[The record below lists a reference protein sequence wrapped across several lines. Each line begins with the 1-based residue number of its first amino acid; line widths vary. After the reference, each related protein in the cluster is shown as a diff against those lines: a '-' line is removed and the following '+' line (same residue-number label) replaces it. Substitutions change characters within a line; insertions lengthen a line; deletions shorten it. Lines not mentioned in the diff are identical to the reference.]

1 MAIRVVC
8 YGLGPIGLGIA
19 RLAHARPGIEIVGAV
34 DVDPAKVGRD
44 LGELLGLPGAAP
56 HPPLGVV
63 VSSDAAATL
72 AASWPDV
79 VLHATSS
86 SLSQVA
92 QQLVTI
98 AEAGANVV
106 STCEELAYP
115 WTAQPQLAAELD
127 AAARRAGITLLG
139 TGVNPGYAMDALPL
153 MLTATCAAV
162 RSMRILRVVDAAR
175 RRGPLQRKVG
185 AGLTIEEFEARVRD
199 GSVRHVGLPESL
211 HMLATSL
218 GWQLD
223 RMDDTIAAVLADQPI
238 VTEYVQVAAGH
249 VAGVRQV
256 ACGFIADREVLNL
269 ELRMYVGAPDPQ
281 DTVEIDSDPPVRMS
295 IAGGLHGDVATAA
308 IVINAVPSVVR
319 AAPGLA
325 SMSDAPLVHFW

>member
-1 MAIRVVC
+1 MTTQVVC

-19 RLAHARPGIEIVGAV
+19 RLALARPGIEIVGAI
-34 DVDPAKVGRD
+34 DVDPQKAGRD
-44 LGELLGLPGAAP
+44 LGELLGDTAI
-56 HPPLGVV
+56 GVPI
-63 VSSDAAATL
+63 STDAAATL
-72 AASWPDV
+72 NATRPAV

-86 SLSQVA
+86 ALAAVVP
-92 QQLVTI
+92 QLIQI

-115 WTAQPQLAAELD
+115 WTAHPQLAAELD
-127 AAARRAGITLLG
+127 AAARRAGVTLLG

-153 MLTATCAAV
+153 MLTAPCAAV
-162 RSMRILRVVDAAR
+162 RAVRVLRIVDAGR

-185 AGLTIEEFEARVRD
+185 AGLTVEQFNSGVRA
-199 GSVRHVGLPESL
+199 GTIRHVGLPESL

-223 RMDDTIAAVLADQPI
+223 RSTDTIEPVIADQRI
-238 VTEYVQVAAGH
+238 TTEFVAVEPGQ

-256 ACGFIADREVLNL
+256 ARGFVGEREAISL

-281 DTVEIDSDPPVRMS
+281 DTVEIDGEPPVRMTV
-295 IAGGLHGDVATAA
+295 AGGLHGDIATAA
-308 IVINAVPSVVR
+308 IVINAIPSAVR
-319 AAPGLA
+319 AGAGLA
-325 SMSDAPLVHFW
+325 SMADAPLVHFW

>member
-1 MAIRVVC
+1 MTIRVVC

-19 RLAHARPGIEIVGAV
+19 HLAASRRGIEIVGAV
-34 DVDPAKVGRD
+34 DVDPQKAGVE
-44 LGELLGLPGAAP
+44 LGTLLGLAGAAVQSVRISP
-56 HPPLGVV
+56 
-63 VSSDAAATL
+63 DAAATL
-72 AASWPDV
+72 AATKPDV

-86 SLSQVA
+86 SLAKVVD
-92 QQLVTI
+92 QLTQI
-98 AEAGANVV
+98 AEADADVV

-127 AAARRAGITLLG
+127 AMARRTGVTLLG

-153 MLTATCAAV
+153 ALTAPCAEVRAV
-162 RSMRILRVVDAAR
+162 QVLRVVDAAR

-185 AGLTIEEFEARVRD
+185 AGLTPEEFAARVRE

-218 GWQLD
+218 GWQLE
-223 RMDDTIAAVLADQPI
+223 RMDDTIEPMLAEQPI
-238 VTEYVQVAAGH
+238 TTEFVQVAAGR

-256 ACGFIADREVLNL
+256 ARGIVGGREVLNL
-269 ELRMYVGAPDPQ
+269 ELRMYVGANDPQ
-281 DTVEIDSDPPVRMS
+281 DTIEIDGDPPVRMTIS
-295 IAGGLHGDVATAA
+295 GGLHGDIATAA
-308 IVINAVPSVVR
+308 MVINAIPGVMR

-325 SMSDAPLVHFW
+325 SMRDIPLVHYW

>member
-1 MAIRVVC
+1 MTTQVVC

-19 RLAHARPGIEIVGAV
+19 RLALARPGVEIVGAI
-34 DVDPAKVGRD
+34 DVDPQKVGRD
-44 LGELLGLPGAAP
+44 LGELLG
-56 HPPLGVV
+56 GVAI
-63 VSSDAAATL
+63 SADAAATL
-72 AASWPDV
+72 GATRPAV

-86 SLSQVA
+86 ALASVA
-92 QQLVTI
+92 PQLLQI
-98 AEAGANVV
+98 AEAGVNVV

-127 AAARRAGITLLG
+127 AAARRAGVTLLG

-153 MLTATCAAV
+153 MLTAPCAAV
-162 RSMRILRVVDAAR
+162 QAIRVLRIVDAGR

-185 AGLTIEEFEARVRD
+185 AGLTVEQFTDGVRA
-199 GSVRHVGLPESL
+199 GTIRHVGLPESL

-223 RMDDTIAAVLADQPI
+223 RSTDTIEPMIADQRI
-238 VTEYVQVAAGH
+238 TTEFVAVEPGQ

-256 ACGFIADREVLNL
+256 ARGFVGDHEAISL

-281 DTVEIDSDPPVRMS
+281 DTVEIDGDPPVRMTV
-295 IAGGLHGDVATAA
+295 AGGLHGDIATAA
-308 IVINAVPSVVR
+308 IVVNAIPSAVR
-319 AAPGLA
+319 AGAGLA
-325 SMSDAPLVHFW
+325 SMADAPLVHFW